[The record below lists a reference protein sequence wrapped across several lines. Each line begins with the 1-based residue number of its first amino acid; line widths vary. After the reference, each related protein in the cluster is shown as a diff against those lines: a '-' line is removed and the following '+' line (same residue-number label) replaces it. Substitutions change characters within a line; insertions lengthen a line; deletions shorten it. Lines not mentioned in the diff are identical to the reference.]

1 MTNPKSTATKFE
13 GLNGCVTTAK
23 PPTDVF
29 KYAAASMEYAN
40 RHLDPPTNSIAIED
54 LVAERSKKYGDAHL
68 TTSRI
73 VRLLSESCL
82 LDNILVSN
90 LFFCWLMILNKLVRA
105 LADPNYLDN
114 WQDIAGYA
122 ELALKELEAKHVN

>member
-1 MTNPKSTATKFE
+1 
-13 GLNGCVTTAK
+13 
-23 PPTDVF
+23 
-29 KYAAASMEYAN
+29 MEYAN